1 MECARHLGHHE
12 KIKLQIMSIEEEEIK
27 VKDIENIF
35 NKIIA
40 ENFQS

>member
-1 MECARHLGHHE
+1 
-12 KIKLQIMSIEEEEIK
+12 MSIEEEEIK

-40 ENFQS
+40 ENFQSWEREFPIIGGFQNNK